1 MKIFLRFLL
10 VTLLM
15 ALGMAFISCTVRDHR
30 LTDYGKHSR
39 EFFARQHVFSEG
51 AVETPSG
58 LDSEEA
64 AAIHGSYRQSLAG
77 GKGRQSAR
85 DDSAKVL
92 LLREG
97 KKK

>member
-1 MKIFLRFLL
+1 MKIFLRFTLTFLL
-10 VTLLM
+10 VALSM
-15 ALGMAFISCTVRDHR
+15 ALFSCTARDHQ

-39 EFFARQHVFSEG
+39 AFFARQHVFSEG
-51 AVETPSG
+51 AVATPSG

-77 GKGRQSAR
+77 GKGQQAAKDESAR
-85 DDSAKVL
+85 VL